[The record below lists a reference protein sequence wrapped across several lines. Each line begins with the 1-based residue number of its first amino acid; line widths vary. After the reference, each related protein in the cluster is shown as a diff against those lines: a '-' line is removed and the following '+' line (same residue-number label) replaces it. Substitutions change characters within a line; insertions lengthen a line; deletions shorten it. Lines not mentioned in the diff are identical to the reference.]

1 MSLVSDIKN
10 NRNVMLLQAKIKNDL
25 LNDTESAKII
35 YEELKGK
42 VNWGEIYYDLGQ
54 ISEQKE
60 HDYLKA
66 MRYYQ
71 ESIKHLSEKSYSI
84 YRIAKCWYKMGEKM
98 KAVSAWQEVIILL
111 NAYCQV
117 GSMSLLEGRC
127 LYKSAMEIG
136 DMLCIEDK
144 RSCEAA
150 LTSYKLAEM
159 IYDMI
164 EKNSVLFLEDILE
177 KYSLNELR
185 DVMKKTLN
193 RMELQKKSYY
203 AHILQKENKE
213 AREYLEKMRKKETE
227 EE

>member
-1 MSLVSDIKN
+1 M
-10 NRNVMLLQAKIKNDL
+10 
-25 LNDTESAKII
+25 
-35 YEELKGK
+35 
-42 VNWGEIYYDLGQ
+42 
-54 ISEQKE
+54 
-60 HDYLKA
+60 
-66 MRYYQ
+66 
-71 ESIKHLSEKSYSI
+71 
-84 YRIAKCWYKMGEKM
+84 
-98 KAVSAWQEVIILL
+98 
-111 NAYCQV
+111 
-117 GSMSLLEGRC
+117 
-127 LYKSAMEIG
+127 
-136 DMLCIEDK
+136 CIEDK

-203 AHILQKENKE
+203 VHILQKENKE